1 MLDFFQSQWG
11 AQGNKDSAGSETDRV
26 TQSLFPRS
34 LPRSR
39 VVNAITRDRWVISYE
54 DTFVRIKLSMYP

>member
-26 TQSLFPRS
+26 TQSLLPRS

-39 VVNAITRDRWVISYE
+39 VVNAITRDR
-54 DTFVRIKLSMYP
+54 

>member
-26 TQSLFPRS
+26 TQSLLPRS

-39 VVNAITRDRWVISYE
+39 VVNAITSDR
-54 DTFVRIKLSMYP
+54 